1 MRRIGGRSKRDE
13 EEKKE
18 EWSNLKM
25 KREEVKKRK
34 LKRVGGEEVTET
46 KKGRREKW

>member
-1 MRRIGGRSKRDE
+1 MKR
-13 EEKKE
+13 
-18 EWSNLKM
+18 
-25 KREEVKKRK
+25 KREEVKKKKK